1 MLMDGNVLGTI
12 AALWIGGWLLLT
24 EVRLKPDTTTGAAR
38 IVASGFSRTSLIMI
52 VACWLTVWASGS
64 RTALAAAIIVS
75 VFSAS
80 AVLARYKE
88 RRSTEQLRVG
98 SRTAVVTV
106 FVAVAAIIVLVTAAP
121 TRVVGPLQRLRTMAP
136 GGGAQ
141 GAKAALVEL
150 WERNGY
156 GTVADVMIR
165 SQPVAGVGIGGFQIM
180 QPDFSKLAGLTLL
193 PADNAQNW
201 FKHQL
206 VEFGVL
212 GGLGWIAWV
221 LTFGSFVVRG
231 RRGEPTAAR
240 IARGMIVA
248 FAAISLLGMPGQDI
262 SAAVTFWT
270 AAFWYVAVVD
280 GAAPPR
286 PISARVWAAIV
297 IAVVAYGAIVASQAR
312 TTFRVPVRA
321 QRVGWPYSYGFYQAE
336 RDAAGEE
343 FRWTGA
349 RAVAV
354 IDAPTSH
361 LLLTVTPNPLAARTP
376 LGVHV
381 DVDRRAV
388 IDDEVR
394 SAQPIVK
401 YLKLPAGEPRVMIEA
416 CASRT
421 FRPADA
427 GLADTRELGLMLQ
440 WRFLPAEPPPDGV
453 FRR

>member
-1 MLMDGNVLGTI
+1 V
-12 AALWIGGWLLLT
+12 LT
-24 EVRLKPDTTTGAAR
+24 E
-38 IVASGFSRTSLIMI
+38 
-52 VACWLTVWASGS
+52 
-64 RTALAAAIIVS
+64 
-75 VFSAS
+75 
-80 AVLARYKE
+80 
-88 RRSTEQLRVG
+88 
-98 SRTAVVTV
+98 
-106 FVAVAAIIVLVTAAP
+106 
-121 TRVVGPLQRLRTMAP
+121 
-136 GGGAQ
+136 
-141 GAKAALVEL
+141 L
-150 WERNGY
+150 WQRNGY
-156 GTVADVMIR
+156 GTIADVMIR

-180 QPDFSKLAGLTLL
+180 QPDFSKLAGLTPL

-297 IAVVAYGAIVASQAR
+297 TAVVAYGAIVASQAR

-343 FRWTGA
+343 VRWTDA

-354 IDAPTSH
+354 IDAPTPH
-361 LLLTVTPNPLAARTP
+361 LLLTVTPNPLATRTP

-381 DVDRRAV
+381 DVDRHAV

-401 YLKLPAGEPRVMIEA
+401 YMKLPAGEPRVMIEA
-416 CASRT
+416 RASRT

-427 GLADTRELGLMLQ
+427 GLSDTRELGLMMQ
-440 WRFLPAEPPPDGV
+440 WRFLPAEPPPDVVLG
-453 FRR
+453 R